1 MAQIDVI
8 VRKIMQQISPC
19 VRRVGKST
27 DWTGAA
33 NFNIFQVLGADIS
46 IKRIWGHVTTA
57 CTGALLVPYLN
68 FTPTGGGATTALCA
82 LAVGSAWPINTI
94 LTWSGTVAG
103 VLTPTSVIGHS
114 AASGTATETFSG
126 NELLMVP
133 GIIGVVNAPVDAS
146 AAIDWYIEFTPNE
159 SSSVI
164 AL

>member
-1 MAQIDVI
+1 MAQIDVL
-8 VRKIMQQISPC
+8 VRKIMQQISPS

-27 DWTGAA
+27 DWTGS
-33 NFNIFQVLGADIS
+33 NFNIFQVLGGNIT
-46 IKRIWGHVTTA
+46 IKRIWGHLTTA
-57 CTGALLVPYLN
+57 CTGATLVPYLN

-94 LTWSGTVAG
+94 LTWAGTVAG

-133 GIIGVVNAPVDAS
+133 GIIGIVNATTDAS
-146 AAIDWYIEFTPNE
+146 AVIDWYIEFTPAD